1 MTLLGLTAD
10 GRKIVQLTVTGSATV
25 SGTSFGDIACSIPL
39 GELSRKDAVLG
50 IASVDL
56 DTNCYLM
63 EAVVSSNLGTITF
76 RVYNPG
82 AQATIGVTAIVT
94 LLGT

>member
-25 SGTSFGDIACSIPL
+25 GATSFGSIACSIPL

-56 DTNCYLM
+56 NTNCYLM
-63 EAVVSSNLGTITF
+63 EAVVSSDLGTITF
-76 RVYNPG
+76 TVYNPG
-82 AQATIGVTAIVT
+82 TQASITVTAIVT